1 MMVRVQVRT
10 GMRKEI
16 MTVLGDDLFDL
27 RLKVPAE
34 RNQANRR
41 VRELLAKWYTVPVG
55 QVKIVTGHHS
65 PRKIIEVLLE

>member
-16 MTVLGDDLFDL
+16 MTVLGDDLFDF